1 MTSQLERRLQPRSLP
16 DTFTRIEITR
26 VNARV
31 PMNRAEQRL
40 ALLIWVCS
48 ICIALL
54 ALSEVIELACR
65 LFNAFAQQ

>member
-1 MTSQLERRLQPRSLP
+1 MTSQHERRLQPRSMP
-16 DTFTRIEITR
+16 DTFARIEITR

-54 ALSEVIELACR
+54 TLSKAIELLCR
-65 LFNAFAQQ
+65 LFKALA